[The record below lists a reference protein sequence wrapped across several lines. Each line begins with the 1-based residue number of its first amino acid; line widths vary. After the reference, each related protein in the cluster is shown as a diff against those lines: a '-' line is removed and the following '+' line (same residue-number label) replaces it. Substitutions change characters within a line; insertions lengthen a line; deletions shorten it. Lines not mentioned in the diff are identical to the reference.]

1 MAKYNNKI
9 NNTKMKEF
17 NDDNFAQEVKGA
29 KGVAVVDFWAPWCAP
44 CRALSPT
51 IEAIAGEYEGKA
63 VVGKFNVDAGVV
75 VPAEYGIRS
84 IPTILFFKDGELVD
98 KLIGAVSKSALVE
111 KIESLI

>member
-1 MAKYNNKI
+1 MAVYNNKI

-63 VVGKFNVDAGVV
+63 VVGKFNVDAGVIA
-75 VPAEYGIRS
+75 PAEYGIRS